1 MDKHE
6 QLGPWIR
13 RFLLEHL
20 IRDRNLSP
28 NTQRSYRDTLA
39 MLLPFIAAQVHKPL
53 DRLEAADLSAAH
65 ARLLL
70 AHLEQTRRVTVAT
83 RNQRLAAIHSLA
95 RFIAESSPQHV
106 AWYGEL
112 RNVRFKKTIRG
123 LVPYLDKPEVEALLV
138 APDCVTSVGRR
149 NYVLLLFLYNSGAR
163 ASEVANLCIADL
175 DLDTGPQAR
184 ASVRILGKGGKIRR
198 CPLWEK
204 TALQLA
210 QLVQGRP
217 PTERVFLNRRREPL
231 TRFGIYAVIRMC
243 VARASR
249 STPSLL
255 SKRVSPHTLRHS
267 TATHLLRAGVDLNTI
282 RSWLG
287 HVSLDTT
294 QVYAEIDLEMKARA
308 LEKCST
314 TDVKKPTVA
323 SDGTLMAF
331 LRAI

>member
-1 MDKHE
+1 
-6 QLGPWIR
+6 
-13 RFLLEHL
+13 
-20 IRDRNLSP
+20 
-28 NTQRSYRDTLA
+28 
-39 MLLPFIAAQVHKPL
+39 MLLPFIAALVHKPL
-53 DRLEAADLSAAH
+53 DRLETADLSAGH
-65 ARLLL
+65 ARMFL
-70 AHLEQTRRVTVAT
+70 ADLEQSRRVSAAT

-95 RFIAESSPQHV
+95 RFIAECSPQHV
-106 AWYGEL
+106 AWYGEI

-123 LVPYLDKPEVEALLV
+123 LVPYLDKPEVEALLAV
-138 APDCVTSVGRR
+138 PDCTTWVGHR

-163 ASEVANLCIADL
+163 ASEAANLCIADL
-175 DLDTGPQAR
+175 DPDMGPRPR

-210 QLVQGRP
+210 HLVQGRP
-217 PTERVFLNRRREPL
+217 PMERLFLNRRKEPL

-249 STPSLL
+249 ASPSLL

-267 TATHLLRAGVDLNTI
+267 TATHLSRGGVDINTI

-314 TDVKKPTVA
+314 ADVKKPTVV

>member
-28 NTQRSYRDTLA
+28 NTQRSYRDALA
-39 MLLPFIAAQVHKPL
+39 MLLPFIAAQVHKTL
-53 DRLEAADLSAAH
+53 DRLEVADLSAAH
-65 ARLLL
+65 ARLFL
-70 AHLEQTRRVTVAT
+70 AHLEQARRVSVAT

-112 RNVRFKKTIRG
+112 RHVCFKKTIRG
-123 LVPYLDKPEVEALLV
+123 LVPYLDKPEVEALLAV
-138 APDCVTSVGRR
+138 PDCTTSVGRR

-163 ASEVANLCIADL
+163 ASEAANLCIADL
-175 DLDTGPQAR
+175 ELDTGPQTR
-184 ASVRILGKGGKIRR
+184 ASVRILGKGGRIRR

-204 TALQLA
+204 TALHLA

-231 TRFGIYAVIRMC
+231 TRFGIYALIRMC
-243 VARASR
+243 VARASH
-249 STPSLL
+249 SMPSLL

-267 TATHLLRAGVDLNTI
+267 TATHLLRAGVDINTI
-282 RSWLG
+282 RS
-287 HVSLDTT
+287 
-294 QVYAEIDLEMKARA
+294 
-308 LEKCST
+308 
-314 TDVKKPTVA
+314 
-323 SDGTLMAF
+323 
-331 LRAI
+331 

>member
-28 NTQRSYRDTLA
+28 NTQRSYRDSLA

-53 DRLEAADLSAAH
+53 DRLEVADLSAGH
-65 ARLLL
+65 ARLFL
-70 AHLEQTRRVTVAT
+70 AHLEQARRVSAAT
-83 RNQRLAAIHSLA
+83 RNQRLATIHSLA
-95 RFIAESSPQHV
+95 RFIAECSPQHV
-106 AWYGEL
+106 AWYGEI

-123 LVPYLDKPEVEALLV
+123 LIPYLDKPEVEALLAV
-138 APDCVTSVGRR
+138 PDCTTSTGRR

-163 ASEVANLCIADL
+163 ASEAANLCIADL
-175 DLDTGPQAR
+175 DLDTGPHPS

-204 TALQLA
+204 TALQIA
-210 QLVQGRP
+210 NLVQGRP
-217 PTERVFLNRRREPL
+217 RAERVFLNRRREPL
-231 TRFGIYAVIRMC
+231 TRFGIYAVIRIC

-249 STPSLL
+249 SSPSLL

-267 TATHLLRAGVDLNTI
+267 TATHLLRAGVDINTI

-308 LEKCST
+308 LEKCDT
-314 TDVKKPTVA
+314 MEFKKQTVA
-323 SDGTLMAF
+323 SGEPLMDF

>member
-1 MDKHE
+1 
-6 QLGPWIR
+6 
-13 RFLLEHL
+13 
-20 IRDRNLSP
+20 
-28 NTQRSYRDTLA
+28 
-39 MLLPFIAAQVHKPL
+39 
-53 DRLEAADLSAAH
+53 
-65 ARLLL
+65 
-70 AHLEQTRRVTVAT
+70 
-83 RNQRLAAIHSLA
+83 
-95 RFIAESSPQHV
+95 
-106 AWYGEL
+106 
-112 RNVRFKKTIRG
+112 
-123 LVPYLDKPEVEALLV
+123 
-138 APDCVTSVGRR
+138 
-149 NYVLLLFLYNSGAR
+149 VLLLFLYNSGAR
-163 ASEVANLCIADL
+163 ASEAANLCIADL
-175 DLDTGPQAR
+175 DLDTGARPR

-231 TRFGIYAVIRMC
+231 TRFGIYAVLRMC
-243 VARASR
+243 VACASR

-267 TATHLLRAGVDLNTI
+267 TATHLLRAGVDINTI

-294 QVYAEIDLEMKARA
+294 QVYAEIDLETKARA
-308 LEKCST
+308 LEKCSIA
-314 TDVKKPTVA
+314 DVKKSTLA